1 MLATDLR
8 WALRHLARRPGF
20 VLLGVLGLGLGLA
33 AAVMVFMAVNTL
45 ALRPV
50 PGVHGERAL
59 VEVGRIEGDGGFDSF
74 SFPDFSDLREH
85 STTLDRVFAYRVAPA
100 YASIDGAPTRA
111 LAFVVSGDYFEA
123 LGVGAAH
130 GRLIAPIDDAKAGEG
145 AVVVASHSAFQRL
158 FGGDRS
164 ALGRQVEINGSRYT
178 LIGVAAPGFRGHL
191 AALSP
196 DFYVPLAM
204 SQAMHLRGSADRES
218 RGARSLLLGARLAP
232 NATLAQVNE
241 ELRVLS
247 ANLAGKYP
255 DSNRHAGFA
264 AAPLKPLPQGAQRLL
279 GMLASALFVLCT
291 AILALACTN
300 LAGVLLA
307 QGEARAGELAM
318 RSALGASRGRVARQ
332 LFIEAALVALMA
344 GGLALVLVLAG
355 RGVLNLLP
363 LPAPFPIDLSLQF
376 DWRVVVFCF
385 GATAVVAIGFGLL
398 PALRVSATAPVREA
412 ALVGSGARGAR
423 QRLRHG
429 LLAFQAMMTVAL
441 LLTAALVLRALDTA
455 EGIDTG
461 FRVEDVH
468 TADVDLTPAGMDT
481 AQATAALDRLV
492 DRLEAE
498 PGVAGASYAAV
509 VPLTMSRLGFGLA
522 RLPGADGDG
531 IALDVNTVGD
541 GFFDVFG
548 LPVRGRAV
556 GREDVSSGER
566 TAVVNPSFARRLF
579 GDGEPLGRE
588 FELGYGTDWQRVR
601 VVGVTTDG
609 RYASMSDED
618 TSFAFLAAPQWDRS
632 EFTLVVHGGIGAEAL
647 RRAIEREMGTILPGI
662 PPPPVH
668 AFASS
673 AAMSILPQ
681 VILGTAASGLGLL
694 ALVLSA
700 TGLYGMLA
708 FQVERRVRELGV
720 RKALGAPSRQ
730 VVRTLLQRTSA
741 WLAAGAL
748 LGLAVGQL
756 AAVALGELL
765 FGIGGS
771 DPVALAVVLAVFMA
785 MAAAAAAMPVR
796 RTLRLHPMEAL
807 RHD

>member
-45 ALRPV
+45 TLRPV
-50 PGVHGERAL
+50 AGIHTERTL
-59 VEVGRIEGDGGFDSF
+59 VEIGRVEGDGGFDSF
-74 SFPDFSDLREH
+74 SFPDYRDLREN
-85 STTLDRVFAYRVAPA
+85 STTLDKVFAYRIAPA
-100 YASIDGAPTRA
+100 YVRIDEAPTRA

-123 LGVGAAH
+123 LGVGATH
-130 GRLIAPIDDAKAGEG
+130 GRLIAPIDDATAGEG
-145 AVVVASHSAFQRL
+145 AVAVASHPAFQRL
-158 FGGDRS
+158 FAGDS
-164 ALGRQVEINGSRYT
+164 AAIGRPVEINGTRYT
-178 LIGVAAPGFRGHL
+178 LVGVAEPGFHGHM

-204 SQAMHLRGSADRES
+204 SQAMHLGGSADRES
-218 RGARSLLLGARLAP
+218 RSARSLLLGGRVTEG
-232 NATLAQVNE
+232 ATIGQVNE
-241 ELRVLS
+241 ELRVLAS
-247 ANLAGKYP
+247 NLAGQYP
-255 DSNRHAGFA
+255 DSNRHTGFA
-264 AAPLKPLPQGAQRLL
+264 AAPLKPLPQGVQRLL
-279 GMLASALFVLCT
+279 GMLATALFVLCA

-332 LFIEAALVALMA
+332 LFIEAALVAIVA
-344 GGLALVLVLAG
+344 GALALGLVAGG

-363 LPAPFPIDLSLQF
+363 MPAPFPIDLSLQF

-398 PALRVSATAPVREA
+398 PALRISASAPGRDA
-412 ALVGSGARGAR
+412 ALAGAGVKGSR

-429 LLAFQAMMTVAL
+429 LLAFQAMMTVAM
-441 LLTAALVLRALDTA
+441 LLTAALVLRALDA
-455 EGIDTG
+455 ADGIDTG
-461 FRVEDVH
+461 FRVEDVY
-468 TADVDLTPAGMDT
+468 TADVDLTPAGMET
-481 AQATAALDRLV
+481 GPATAVLDRLV
-492 DRLEAE
+492 ERLEAE
-498 PGVAGASYAAV
+498 PGVSHASYASV

-522 RLPGADGDG
+522 RLPGAGDG
-531 IALDVNTVGD
+531 IPLDVNTVGE
-541 GFFDVFG
+541 GFFDVFD
-548 LPVRGRAV
+548 LPVRGRPV
-556 GREDVSSGER
+556 GSRDLPSGER
-566 TAVVNPSFARRLF
+566 TAVINRSFARRLF
-579 GDGEPLGRE
+579 GEDEPVGRE
-588 FELGYGTDWQRVR
+588 FEVGYDTEWQRVR
-601 VVGVTTDG
+601 VVGVTSDG
-609 RYASMSDED
+609 RYTSMSDEGS
-618 TSFAFLAAPQWDRS
+618 SFAFLAAAQWDRS
-632 EFTLVVHGGIGAEAL
+632 EFTLMVHGDIGAEAL
-647 RRAIEREMGTILPGI
+647 RRAIEREMRVLLPAI

-668 AFASS
+668 HFASS
-673 AAMSILPQ
+673 AALSILPQ

-741 WLAAGAL
+741 WLVAGAV
-748 LGLAVGQL
+748 LGLALGQV

-765 FGIGGS
+765 FGIAGS
-771 DPVALAVVLAVFMA
+771 DPVALSVVLAVFIA
-785 MAAAAAAMPVR
+785 MAAAAAALPVR